1 MSQKM
6 SLLMKQKSTFF
17 IMFSRFIVPLG
28 IKNAYVN
35 NTWLSWIAWRVNGSW
50 EKNLGLKSLAF
61 SFLSFSMM
69 ILGSCQQLLLYPR
82 FPTLLE
88 GFNYVD
94 ASGMSGQLVN
104 VYCPLCYPKCE
115 G

>member
-1 MSQKM
+1 MDCLESSWLWGEK
-6 SLLMKQKSTFF
+6 
-17 IMFSRFIVPLG
+17 SRFKVI
-28 IKNAYVN
+28 
-35 NTWLSWIAWRVNGSW
+35 
-50 EKNLGLKSLAF
+50 
-61 SFLSFSMM
+61 SFLVPV
-69 ILGSCQQLLLYPR
+69 ILNDDTRQLSTVILYPR

>member
-1 MSQKM
+1 
-6 SLLMKQKSTFF
+6 
-17 IMFSRFIVPLG
+17 MFSRFIVLLG
-28 IKNAYVN
+28 VKNAYVN
-35 NTWLSWIAWRVNGSW
+35 NTWLSWIAWRVHGSG

-82 FPTLLE
+82 YPTLLE